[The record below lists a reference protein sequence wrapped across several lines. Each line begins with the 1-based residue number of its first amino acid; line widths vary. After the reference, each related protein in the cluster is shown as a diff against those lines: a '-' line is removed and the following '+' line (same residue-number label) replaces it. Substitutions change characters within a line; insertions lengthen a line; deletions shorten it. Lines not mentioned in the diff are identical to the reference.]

1 MFDFLITGF
10 IASYLLGSISSAIII
25 CKIMGLPDPRTQG
38 SKNPGAT
45 NVLRIG
51 GKKIAAFVLLFD
63 GLKGALPV
71 ILAHYYFDVHV
82 FELTIILFC
91 AFLGH
96 VFPIFYGFKGGKG
109 VATYLGGLIGL
120 NFFVGLTF
128 SIIWLIVAKVMK
140 VSSIA
145 ALTATLLSPIYFYF
159 IMYFYFFESHVL
171 KATLVIFLINLFIY
185 FTHRANIM
193 RIMNGE
199 EGVIGSQLK

>member
-51 GKKIAAFVLLFD
+51 GKKIAAFVLMFD
-63 GLKGALPV
+63 GLKGAFPV

-96 VFPIFYGFKGGKG
+96 LFPIFYRFKGGKG

-120 NFFVGLTF
+120 NFFVGLVF

-199 EGVIGSQLK
+199 EGVIGSEQK

>member
-1 MFDFLITGF
+1 LLLYFL
-10 IASYLLGSISSAIII
+10 IASYLLGSVSSAIII
-25 CKIMGLPDPRTQG
+25 CRILGLPDPRTEG

-51 GKKIAAFVLLFD
+51 GKKVAAFVLIFD
-63 GLKGALPV
+63 GLKGAMPV
-71 ILAHYYFDVHV
+71 LLAHYFGLSL
-82 FELTIILFC
+82 FELTIILLS

-96 VFPIFYGFKGGKG
+96 VFPIYYGFKGGKG

-128 SIIWLIVAKVMK
+128 SIIWLIVAKVIK

-159 IMYFYFFESHVL
+159 ITTHDV

-185 FTHRANIM
+185 FTHRENIR

-199 EGVIGSQLK
+199 EGVIGS

>member
-1 MFDFLITGF
+1 LFDFLIASF

-25 CKIMGLPDPRTQG
+25 CKIVGLPDPRTKG

-51 GKKIAAFVLLFD
+51 GKKIAAFVLFFD

-71 ILAHYYFDVHV
+71 ILAHYFGLSL
-82 FELTIILFC
+82 FELTIILLG

-96 VFPIFYGFKGGKG
+96 LFPIFYGFKGGKG

-120 NFFVGLTF
+120 NIFVGLTF
-128 SIIWLIVAKVMK
+128 VIIWLLIAKVIK
-140 VSSIA
+140 ISSIA

-159 IMYFYFFESHVL
+159 ITTHNF

-185 FTHRANIM
+185 FTHRENIK
-193 RIMNGE
+193 RIMSGD
-199 EGVIGSQLK
+199 EGVIGS

>member
-1 MFDFLITGF
+1 LLYFLIG
-10 IASYLLGSISSAIII
+10 SYLLGSISSAIII
-25 CKIMGLPDPRTQG
+25 CKICNLPDPRTKG
-38 SKNPGAT
+38 SGNPGAT

-51 GKKIAAFVLLFD
+51 GKKLAAFVLIFD
-63 GLKGALPV
+63 GLKGAIPV
-71 ILAHYYFDVHV
+71 MLAHYFGLNM
-82 FELTIILFC
+82 FELTIILLS

-96 VFPIFYGFKGGKG
+96 VFPIYYGFKGGKG

-159 IMYFYFFESHVL
+159 ITTHDVR
-171 KATLVIFLINLFIY
+171 ATMVIFLINLFIY
-185 FTHRANIM
+185 FTHRENIR

-199 EGVIGSQLK
+199 EGVIGS

>member
-1 MFDFLITGF
+1 MIYFL
-10 IASYLLGSISSAIII
+10 IASYLIGSISSAIII
-25 CKIMGLPDPRTQG
+25 CKIAGLPDPRTQG

-45 NVLRIG
+45 NVLRLG
-51 GKKIAAFVLLFD
+51 GKKIAALVLVFD
-63 GLKGALPV
+63 GLKGAIPV
-71 ILAHYYFDVHV
+71 ITANYFGLSL
-82 FELTIILFC
+82 FELTFILLF

-96 VFPIFYGFKGGKG
+96 VFPLFYGFKGGKG

-120 NFFVGLTF
+120 NLFVGLTF
-128 SIIWLIVAKVMK
+128 SLIWLIVAKVIK

-159 IMYFYFFESHVL
+159 ITTHNF

-185 FTHRANIM
+185 FTHRENIK

-199 EGVIGSQLK
+199 EDIIQS

>member
-1 MFDFLITGF
+1 MIYFLIG
-10 IASYLLGSISSAIII
+10 SYLLGSISSAIII
-25 CKIMGLPDPRTQG
+25 CKMCNLPDPRTQG

-51 GKKIAAFVLLFD
+51 GRLVAALVLIFD

-71 ILAHYYFDVHV
+71 MLAHYSGYSLFN
-82 FELTIILFC
+82 LTIILLC

-96 VFPIFYGFKGGKG
+96 VFPIYYGFKGGKG

-159 IMYFYFFESHVL
+159 ITIHDFR
-171 KATLVIFLINLFIY
+171 ATMIIFLINLFIY
-185 FTHRANIM
+185 FTHRENIR

-199 EGVIGSQLK
+199 EGVIGS

>member
-1 MFDFLITGF
+1 MLYFLIG
-10 IASYLLGSISSAIII
+10 SYLLGSISSAIII
-25 CKIMGLPDPRTQG
+25 CKICNLPDPRTKG
-38 SKNPGAT
+38 SGNPGAT
-45 NVLRIG
+45 NVLLIG
-51 GKKIAAFVLLFD
+51 GKKLSAFVLIFD
-63 GLKGALPV
+63 GLKGAIPV
-71 ILAHYYFDVHV
+71 MLAHYFGLNL
-82 FELTIILFC
+82 FELTIILLS

-96 VFPIFYGFKGGKG
+96 VFPIYYGFKGGKG

-159 IMYFYFFESHVL
+159 ITTHDVR
-171 KATLVIFLINLFIY
+171 ATMVIFLINLFIY
-185 FTHRANIM
+185 FTHRENIR

-199 EGVIGSQLK
+199 EGVIGS

>member
-1 MFDFLITGF
+1 MLYFL
-10 IASYLLGSISSAIII
+10 IASYLLGSVSSAIII
-25 CKIMGLPDPRTQG
+25 CRILGLPDPRTEG

-51 GKKIAAFVLLFD
+51 GKKVAAFVLIFD
-63 GLKGALPV
+63 GLKGAMPIL
-71 ILAHYYFDVHV
+71 LAHYFGLSL
-82 FELTIILFC
+82 FELTIILLS

-96 VFPIFYGFKGGKG
+96 VFPIYYGFKGGKG

-128 SIIWLIVAKVMK
+128 SIIWLIVAKVIK

-159 IMYFYFFESHVL
+159 ITTHDM

-185 FTHRANIM
+185 FTHRENIR
-193 RIMNGE
+193 RIMNGK
-199 EGVIGSQLK
+199 EGVIDS

>member
-1 MFDFLITGF
+1 MLYFLIG
-10 IASYLLGSISSAIII
+10 SYLLGSISSAIII
-25 CKIMGLPDPRTQG
+25 CKICNLPDPRTQG
-38 SKNPGAT
+38 SGNPGAT

-51 GKKIAAFVLLFD
+51 GKKVAAFVLIFD
-63 GLKGALPV
+63 GLKGAIPV
-71 ILAHYYFDVHV
+71 MLAHYFGLNM
-82 FELTIILFC
+82 FELTIILLS

-96 VFPIFYGFKGGKG
+96 VFPIYYGFKGGKG

-120 NFFVGLTF
+120 SFFVGLTF

-159 IMYFYFFESHVL
+159 ITTHDVR
-171 KATLVIFLINLFIY
+171 ATMVIFLINLFIY
-185 FTHRANIM
+185 FTHRENIK

-199 EGVIGSQLK
+199 EGVIGS

>member
-1 MFDFLITGF
+1 MLLYFL
-10 IASYLLGSISSAIII
+10 IASYLLGSVSSAIII
-25 CKIMGLPDPRTQG
+25 CRILGLPDPRTEG

-51 GKKIAAFVLLFD
+51 GKKVAAFVLIFD
-63 GLKGALPV
+63 GLKGAMPV
-71 ILAHYYFDVHV
+71 LLAHYFGLSL
-82 FELTIILFC
+82 FELTIILLS

-96 VFPIFYGFKGGKG
+96 VFPIYYGFKGGKG

-128 SIIWLIVAKVMK
+128 SIIWLIVAKVIK

-159 IMYFYFFESHVL
+159 ITTHDM
-171 KATLVIFLINLFIY
+171 KATLIIFLINLFIY
-185 FTHRANIM
+185 FTHRENIR

-199 EGVIGSQLK
+199 EGVIGS

>member
-1 MFDFLITGF
+1 MLFFLIG
-10 IASYLLGSISSAIII
+10 SYLLGSISSAIII
-25 CKIMGLPDPRTQG
+25 CKICNLPDPRTKG
-38 SKNPGAT
+38 SGNPGAT

-51 GKKIAAFVLLFD
+51 GRKVAAFVLIFD
-63 GLKGALPV
+63 GLKGAIPV
-71 ILAHYYFDVHV
+71 LLAHYFGLNL
-82 FELTIILFC
+82 FELTIILLS

-96 VFPIFYGFKGGKG
+96 VFPVYYRFKGGKG

-128 SIIWLIVAKVMK
+128 SVIWLIVAKVMK

-159 IMYFYFFESHVL
+159 ITTHNIR
-171 KATLVIFLINLFIY
+171 ATMVIFLINLFIY
-185 FTHRANIM
+185 FTHRENIR

-199 EGVIGSQLK
+199 EGVIGS

>member
-1 MFDFLITGF
+1 MFDFLIAGF

-51 GKKIAAFVLLFD
+51 GKKIAAFVLIFD
-63 GLKGALPV
+63 SLKGALPV

-128 SIIWLIVAKVMK
+128 SIIWLIVARVMK

-171 KATLVIFLINLFIY
+171 KATLIIFLINLFIY

-199 EGVIGSQLK
+199 EGVIGS

>member
-1 MFDFLITGF
+1 LFDFLIASF

-25 CKIMGLPDPRTQG
+25 CKIVGLPDPRTKG

-51 GKKIAAFVLLFD
+51 GKKIAAFVLFFD

-71 ILAHYYFDVHV
+71 ILAHYFGLSL
-82 FELTIILFC
+82 FELTIILLG

-96 VFPIFYGFKGGKG
+96 LFPIFYGFKGGKG

-120 NFFVGLTF
+120 NIFVGLTF
-128 SIIWLIVAKVMK
+128 VIIWLLIAKVIK
-140 VSSIA
+140 ISSIA
-145 ALTATLLSPIYFYF
+145 ALIATLLSPIYFYF
-159 IMYFYFFESHVL
+159 ITTHNF

-185 FTHRANIM
+185 FTHRENIK
-193 RIMNGE
+193 RIMSGD
-199 EGVIGSQLK
+199 EGVIGS

>member
-1 MFDFLITGF
+1 MFYFV

-25 CKIMGLPDPRTQG
+25 CKIVGLPDPRTKG

-45 NVLRIG
+45 NVLRMG
-51 GKKIAAFVLLFD
+51 GKKIAAFVLFFD

-71 ILAHYYFDVHV
+71 ILAHYFGLSL
-82 FELTIILFC
+82 FELTIILLC

-96 VFPIFYGFKGGKG
+96 IFPIFYGFKGGKG

-120 NFFVGLTF
+120 NFFVGFTF
-128 SIIWLIVAKVMK
+128 LIIWLIVAKIIK
-140 VSSIA
+140 ISSVA

-159 IMYFYFFESHVL
+159 LTAHNL

-185 FTHRANIM
+185 FTHRENIK
-193 RIMNGE
+193 RIMNRDE
-199 EGVIGSQLK
+199 RVIGS

>member
-1 MFDFLITGF
+1 MLYFLIV
-10 IASYLLGSISSAIII
+10 SYLLGSISSAIII
-25 CKIMGLPDPRTQG
+25 CKICNLPDPRTKG
-38 SKNPGAT
+38 SGNPGAT

-51 GKKIAAFVLLFD
+51 GKKLAAFVLIFD
-63 GLKGALPV
+63 GLKGAIPV
-71 ILAHYYFDVHV
+71 MLAHYFGLNL
-82 FELTIILFC
+82 FELSIILLS

-96 VFPIFYGFKGGKG
+96 VFPIYYGFKGGKG

-159 IMYFYFFESHVL
+159 ITTHDVR
-171 KATLVIFLINLFIY
+171 ATMVIFLINLFIY
-185 FTHRANIM
+185 FTHRENIR

-199 EGVIGSQLK
+199 EGVIGS

>member
-1 MFDFLITGF
+1 MLLYFL
-10 IASYLLGSISSAIII
+10 IASYLLGSVSSAIII
-25 CKIMGLPDPRTQG
+25 CRILGLPDPRTEG

-51 GKKIAAFVLLFD
+51 GKKVAAFVLIFD
-63 GLKGALPV
+63 GLKGAMPIL
-71 ILAHYYFDVHV
+71 LAHYFGLSL
-82 FELTIILFC
+82 FELTIILLS

-96 VFPIFYGFKGGKG
+96 VFPIYYGFKGGKG

-128 SIIWLIVAKVMK
+128 SIIWLIVAKVIK

-159 IMYFYFFESHVL
+159 ITTHDM

-185 FTHRANIM
+185 FTHRENIR
-193 RIMNGE
+193 RIMNGK
-199 EGVIGSQLK
+199 EGVIDS

>member
-1 MFDFLITGF
+1 LFYFL

-25 CKIMGLPDPRTQG
+25 CKIVGLPDPRTKG

-45 NVLRIG
+45 NVLRMG
-51 GKKIAAFVLLFD
+51 GKKIAAFVLFFD

-71 ILAHYYFDVHV
+71 ILAHYFGLSL
-82 FELTIILFC
+82 FELTIILLC

-96 VFPIFYGFKGGKG
+96 LFPIFYGFKGGKG

-128 SIIWLIVAKVMK
+128 SIIWLLVAKVIK
-140 VSSIA
+140 ISSIA
-145 ALTATLLSPIYFYF
+145 ALIATLLSPIYFYF
-159 IMYFYFFESHVL
+159 ITTHNF

-185 FTHRANIM
+185 FTHRENIK
-193 RIMNGE
+193 RIMSGD
-199 EGVIGSQLK
+199 EGVIGS

>member
-1 MFDFLITGF
+1 MLYFL
-10 IASYLLGSISSAIII
+10 IASYFLGSVSSAIII
-25 CKIMGLPDPRTQG
+25 CRILGLPDPRTEG

-51 GKKIAAFVLLFD
+51 GKKVAAFVLIFD
-63 GLKGALPV
+63 GLKGAMPIL
-71 ILAHYYFDVHV
+71 LAHYFGLSL
-82 FELTIILFC
+82 FELTIILLS

-96 VFPIFYGFKGGKG
+96 VFPIYYGFKGGKG

-128 SIIWLIVAKVMK
+128 SIIWLIVAKVIK

-159 IMYFYFFESHVL
+159 ITTHDV
-171 KATLVIFLINLFIY
+171 KATLIIFLINLFIY
-185 FTHRANIM
+185 FTHRENIR

-199 EGVIGSQLK
+199 EGVIGS